1 MPELGFPFLAMWL
14 CLFKMHAG
22 VEVCQF
28 VYKCYEK
35 TIWVEINVQADAVMR
50 LVLRRLAVIAQ
61 YALTFMC
68 KRKVYGMRPEIGSD
82 KVKGIG
88 R

>member
-1 MPELGFPFLAMWL
+1 MPELGFPFFAMWL
-14 CLFKMHAG
+14 CLFKMHTG
-22 VEVCQF
+22 MQVCQF
-28 VYKCYEK
+28 VYKRNKK
-35 TIWVEINVQADAVMR
+35 TILIEINVQADAVIR
-50 LVLRRLAVIAQ
+50 LFLRRFAVIAQ
-61 YALTFMC
+61 YALAFMC